1 MHYIPFINEKI
12 DNRYNDINCCCCP
25 LATIKYI
32 DNELISV
39 TCQYNRNYGYQP
51 VEVTDS
57 DNINIT
63 LIPATKY
70 TCPVKYTDP
79 VERAHF
85 LQVYCNINNRFIDK
99 YKEIKDDN
107 SLSPEDKN
115 TKLKEIVQK
124 FNQLQDFLKELFPKH
139 HELYEK
145 VMLEGYYLD
154 ENLNPV
160 K

>member
-12 DNRYNDINCCCCP
+12 DNRYSDINCCCCP

-32 DNELISV
+32 NNELISV

-63 LIPATKY
+63 LKPATMSI
-70 TCPVKYTDP
+70 CPVEYRDP
-79 VERAHF
+79 VEKVHY
-85 LQVYCNINNRFIDK
+85 LQVYCDINNKFANK
-99 YKEIKDDN
+99 FKEIYNDN
-107 SLSPEDKN
+107 SLSSEDKN
-115 TKLKEIVQK
+115 DKLHELLLKV
-124 FNQLQDFLKELFPKH
+124 NRCQDFLEELFPKH
-139 HELYEK
+139 HELYKK
-145 VMLEGYYLD
+145 VMLEGYHLD

>member
-1 MHYIPFINEKI
+1 MHYIPFSNEKI

-32 DNELISV
+32 DNKPVSV
-39 TCQYNRNYGYQP
+39 TCPYNSNYGYKP
-51 VEVTDS
+51 VEVTDPNNL
-57 DNINIT
+57 NIKLAVT
-63 LIPATKY
+63 SS
-70 TCPVKYTDP
+70 CPVLYRDP
-79 VERAHF
+79 VESVHYI
-85 LQVYCNINNRFIDK
+85 QVYCNINNRFINK

-115 TKLKEIVQK
+115 TKLHEIVQK